1 MMETGPWADA
11 VTKAKGL
18 VSQMSLEEKVN
29 LTGGVTSTTGCSGFI
44 APIPRLGFPGMCL
57 ADAGQ
62 GVRQTDYVSSWPSA
76 MHVGARYGYR
86 TGLMMERKR

>member
-11 VTKAKGL
+11 LAKAKGL

-44 APIPRLGFPGMCL
+44 APVPRLGFPGMCL

-62 GVRQTDYVSSWPSA
+62 GVRQTDYVSAWPAA
-76 MHVGARYGYR
+76 MHVGARYANR
-86 TGLMMERKR
+86 ATAVTKRKR